1 MTYFTPARCWKM
13 FAVKSLCRAGLDGTA
28 ASRGQGPAH
37 TGVRSVLSE
46 RTNDRM
52 RVLVSSQTV
61 TTIIEADGAILGDVL
76 SILHADFIVNAALGD
91 G

>member
-1 MTYFTPARCWKM
+1 ML
-13 FAVKSLCRAGLDGTA
+13 AVKSLCRAGLDGTA

-46 RTNDRM
+46 RMNDRM